1 MVRGGD
7 TPSCAPATTV
17 RRPQRRRHPLP
28 ASPRHAGGWC
38 GRHGATRQR
47 RNSDQRGRGHA
58 SLPGLTCG
66 LPQVDALYPR
76 KIARGA
82 GGLPLYVGMGE
93 CIPRDG
99 EACVGHLHVMDAG
112 GMLRGWESMENLGMM
127 PRQASPRPPWRVAP
141 AWRGSS
147 GFERCVHDAD
157 HSPEVCRLSPAS
169 PCSRLAFLPTK
180 LHISSSSELSPRRAS
195 SSSARH
201 ISTSTCSAGTCAKS
215 A

>member
-1 MVRGGD
+1 VCPCHDGTKAPAAA
-7 TPSCAPATTV
+7 TPSARQPTACRGLV
-17 RRPQRRRHPLP
+17 RASRSDASASQWRSAGTRPCVPSRV
-28 ASPRHAGGWC
+28 GVW
-38 GRHGATRQR
+38 
-47 RNSDQRGRGHA
+47 
-58 SLPGLTCG
+58 
-66 LPQVDALYPR
+66 LPQVDARYTR
-76 KIARGA
+76 KVPRGA